1 MCKVINSEDKN
12 NSLFSSEIVI
22 LADQYAST
30 CENSYH
36 FIHVLARRALMMMM
50 MMMVVI
56 IMMIIV
62 MHENRYSLF

>member
-30 CENSYH
+30 CEILWEFLPLYPRSG
-36 FIHVLARRALMMMM
+36 AK
-50 MMMVVI
+50 
-56 IMMIIV
+56 
-62 MHENRYSLF
+62 SLDDDDDDDDGGDNNDDNCDA